1 MLIVCRLRKVMENRK
16 KSQML
21 QRDPRQNRYL
31 SNSAP
36 RGNQYL
42 NYGSINISPTTV
54 TDPDGPT
61 PSVSSS
67 RSGTTRCVCANPD
80 SEGFMIQWYALC
92 NVPNVANVPKGVGHS
107 LTCTANLAIIGFMP
121 SASTSIVGASHQFTS
136 ALSVPKPQICAV
148 VVFESQ
154 SGNR

>member
-1 MLIVCRLRKVMENRK
+1 MALAMRRESEFPDSFLQQTNIPKDMFGRDATTPAQRHEEFYADCFRLRKVMENRK
-16 KSQML
+16 KNQML
-21 QRDPRQNRYL
+21 QRDPRQGRYL

-80 SEGFMIQWYALC
+80 SEGFMIQWYALY
-92 NVPNVANVPKGVGHS
+92 NVSNVAKVLKN
-107 LTCTANLAIIGFMP
+107 A
-121 SASTSIVGASHQFTS
+121 
-136 ALSVPKPQICAV
+136 
-148 VVFESQ
+148 
-154 SGNR
+154 